1 MKSIT
6 LLTSTMVLAVLL
18 SGCGGGGGGGA
29 AEAPAQPAASP
40 TQVAEVAPPAPA
52 AAVQADFPYTIT
64 LLGTL
69 GGESYAVAI
78 NDQAQV
84 AGNYLDQNNNPNAF
98 IWQDGTM
105 RGIMQSGQAS
115 AINNKGQVVGWRE
128 ATGQPEAFR
137 YDLDGRSYLL
147 NTGGASKALAINEA
161 GQAAGRLTGLT
172 DQAFVE
178 DKGNLQIVSGE
189 LNAYAVAMNNV
200 GQILVKEITAAGFR
214 TLLWQNGVL
223 TDLGNLGGPCT
234 QGQDVNDAG
243 QVVGWAQ
250 TAAGEYHAFIWERG
264 VLTDLAP
271 LVGSFSSAIAINN
284 QGLILLKA
292 STQAGENTFLYQNG
306 QVTDLEN
313 FGSNYAVATDL
324 NINGQIVGW
333 LATDNG
339 AIRAFMATP
348 KK

>member
-18 SGCGGGGGGGA
+18 VGCGGGGSQSAG
-29 AEAPAQPAASP
+29 PATGQPAGNAK
-40 TQVAEVAPPAPA
+40 QVTEATLSTVP
-52 AAVQADFPYTIT
+52 ADFPYTIT

-69 GGESYAVAI
+69 SGDSYAVAV
-78 NDQAQV
+78 NDRGQV
-84 AGNYLDQNNNPNAF
+84 TGNYLDENGQPNAF
-98 IWQDGTM
+98 IWRQGSMSSVM
-105 RGIMQSGQAS
+105 RLGQAS
-115 AINNKGQVVGWRE
+115 AINNQGQVVGWRE

-137 YDLDGRSYLL
+137 YDPDGRSYML
-147 NTGGASKALAINEA
+147 NTGGAGKALAINEA
-161 GQAAGRLTGLT
+161 GQAAGRLTVAT
-172 DQAFVE
+172 EQAFVE
-178 DKGNLQIVSGE
+178 DKGNLQIISGGV
-189 LNAYAVAMNNV
+189 NGYAVAMNNV
-200 GQILVKEITAAGFR
+200 GQILVKEITADGFR
-214 TLLWQNGVL
+214 TLLWENGVM
-223 TDLGNLGGPCT
+223 TDLGSLGGPCI

-250 TAAGEYHAFIWERG
+250 TAAGEYHAFIWEHG
-264 VLTDLAP
+264 VMSDLAP

-284 QGLILLKA
+284 QGRILLKS
-292 STQAGENTFLYQNG
+292 STATGEHTFLFQNG
-306 QVTDLEN
+306 QVSDLGN